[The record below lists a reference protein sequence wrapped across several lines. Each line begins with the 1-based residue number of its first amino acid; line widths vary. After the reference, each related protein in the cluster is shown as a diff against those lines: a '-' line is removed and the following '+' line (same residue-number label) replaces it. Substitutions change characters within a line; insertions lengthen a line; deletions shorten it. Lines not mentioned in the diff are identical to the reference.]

1 MRIAVHLSNRL
12 IAEALYELLITN
24 GYDDVVVSGKS
35 PATGSAPDVLVVD
48 STTLTRETLAQYPE
62 AKVLLMDTGMETEK
76 LYAMLLSY
84 RIHGI
89 LSPHTE
95 LHVLKKALKAIT
107 QGQLWIDD
115 QSVKTLLQDTG
126 AMSRPGKVNG
136 ITEREKEI
144 IACVCEGL
152 SNKEIA
158 QRLGLSEYTV
168 KSHLNNIFRK
178 LNVTSRSHLM
188 ALALDGPLARS
199 ATCG

>member
-1 MRIAVHLSNRL
+1 MRIAVHLGNRL
-12 IAEALYELLITN
+12 LAEALYELLVAN
-24 GYDDVVVSGKS
+24 GYGDVVVSGTS
-35 PATGSAPDVLVVD
+35 PANGSTPDVLVVD
-48 STTLTRETLAQYPE
+48 STTLSRETLTRYPE

-76 LYAMLLSY
+76 LYATLLSY

-95 LHVLKKALKAIT
+95 LHVLKRALKAIT
-107 QGQLWIDD
+107 QGQLWIDNE
-115 QSVKTLLQDTG
+115 SVKALLQDTG
-126 AMSRPGKVNG
+126 AMSKKQKVSG
-136 ITEREKEI
+136 ITRREKEI

-168 KSHLNNIFRK
+168 KTHLNNIFRK
-178 LNVTSRSHLM
+178 LNVTSRSQLM

-199 ATCG
+199 ASCG